1 MEVEVRGFRRGVE
14 VDGVCGGVCGVR
26 GGNMA
31 VVSRAEDRENGSEAG
46 EGAAG
51 AAGGFG
57 RAIGNKVG
65 LHCLLCCFAFHISFD
80 LVSCVS
86 IYDSI
91 TLFLLIKG
99 VLRCGSFS

>member
-1 MEVEVRGFRRGVE
+1 MWRGGDGEGIVEVEVRGFRRGVE

-51 AAGGFG
+51 AAGGGG
-57 RAIGNKVG
+57 RVDIDVG
-65 LHCLLCCFAFHISFD
+65 
-80 LVSCVS
+80 
-86 IYDSI
+86 
-91 TLFLLIKG
+91 
-99 VLRCGSFS
+99 

>member
-1 MEVEVRGFRRGVE
+1 MEVKGRGFRRGVE

-51 AAGGFG
+51 AAGGGG
-57 RAIGNKVG
+57 RVDIDVG
-65 LHCLLCCFAFHISFD
+65 
-80 LVSCVS
+80 
-86 IYDSI
+86 
-91 TLFLLIKG
+91 
-99 VLRCGSFS
+99 